1 MGQVSVSEAGAAQEL
16 LIYRRGNWE
25 AGAGLADQV
34 ALLRVKEA
42 KSSITVL
49 QGVKGFCDLGLG
61 ACWQVGWL
69 G

>member
-1 MGQVSVSEAGAAQEL
+1 MGQVSVSEAGAAQEQ
-16 LIYRRGNWE
+16 GNWE

-34 ALLRVKEA
+34 AHLRVKEA
-42 KSSITVL
+42 KSSIIVL
-49 QGVKGFCDLGLG
+49 QAVKGFCDLGLG